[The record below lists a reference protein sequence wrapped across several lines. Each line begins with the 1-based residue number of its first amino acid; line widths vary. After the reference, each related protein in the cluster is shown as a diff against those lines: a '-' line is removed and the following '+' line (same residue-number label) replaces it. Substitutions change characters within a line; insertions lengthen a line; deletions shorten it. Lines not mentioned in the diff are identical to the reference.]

1 VIHPL
6 FRPLSLLNLERTTMN
21 VPRPERPP
29 HDAQASA
36 AEAHGG
42 IRGKEVTFFR
52 RQPESSGEVI
62 ASDAHSLVER
72 VSTTSTNEIDKL
84 IGQLRTLREFFQNEG
99 QRIQREIDEYARLG
113 DAVLKSTKTM
123 VTNMAQLKYTGEIAQ
138 DKAE

>member
-1 VIHPL
+1 MSPGRKNPL
-6 FRPLSLLNLERTTMN
+6 MMHRHS
-21 VPRPERPP
+21 PP
-29 HDAQASA
+29 KSMARS
-36 AEAHGG
+36 EE
-42 IRGKEVTFFR
+42 KEITSFR

-72 VSTTSTNEIDKL
+72 VSTTSANEIDKL
-84 IGQLRTLREFFQNEG
+84 IDQLRALREFFQNEG

>member
-1 VIHPL
+1 
-6 FRPLSLLNLERTTMN
+6 MN
-21 VPRPERPP
+21 VARPEKPL
-29 HDAQASA
+29 HDAHAFA
-36 AEAHGG
+36 AKAHGE
-42 IRGKEVTFFR
+42 IRGKEITPFR